1 MKLKCAPIFYGIM
14 AYWEEVAEATSY
26 NVILFINDQVLSRKS
41 LDRNEF
47 YYTFTGLAAIDNTT
61 RGLISS
67 AASRIA
73 KPIAGGGGYYSPT
86 PSGKNYYVQ
95 VEAESRYGKV
105 LSTSEKIMCTV
116 NEL

>member
-1 MKLKCAPIFYGIM
+1 MELICRPLINGIM
-14 AYWEEVAEATSY
+14 AYWEEVPEATSY

-41 LDRNEF
+41 LDRNEC

-67 AASRIA
+67 AASRIG

-95 VEAESRYGKV
+95 VAAEGRDGKI
-105 LSTSEKIMCTV
+105 LKATKKIKCSV
-116 NEL
+116 REL